1 MGRKRALYVDDEG
14 EDAPSGA
21 ADVVVAAAGA
31 RKPRE
36 GKGKARKTEPVTEPT
51 TLRVPAGSSVFLL
64 LYPASFD
71 LSRLEGAAFPS
82 ALLSGA
88 GGGAVLPLAGGPPVR
103 VAPAPGAGAGLLL
116 AAVARSGGGEQEEE
130 EEGGAAAAGGRVA
143 FVPERISGALQLSIA
158 PTALGGAAALAAAL
172 PALRPLALRP
182 RDGVPRRPPARV
194 KRTGF

>member
-14 EDAPSGA
+14 EDAPRGA
-21 ADVVVAAAGA
+21 AQADVVVVAAAGA

-64 LYPASFD
+64 LYLASFD
-71 LSRLEGAAFPS
+71 LSHLEGAAFPS

-103 VAPAPGAGAGLLL
+103 VAPAPGGRATG
-116 AAVARSGGGEQEEE
+116 RPGGVG
-130 EEGGAAAAGGRVA
+130 AAGGRVA
-143 FVPERISGALQLSIA
+143 FDPERISGVLQLTIA
-158 PTALGGAAALAAAL
+158 PTALSGAAALAAAL